1 MLLVIF
7 VFESLSCRSATARGV
22 YFPHVPN
29 MDNVH
34 EAVSSV
40 PEDVIDETGS
50 AFTEKMKSI
59 TKQMGTNCSICS
71 VDMQQFQLPEGKKNL
86 SFSPW
91 DVNPDLVE
99 LFSAFFQPDRLPLS
113 MVVSRPGLF
122 TLRDIHQKVV
132 RKVHGLLVAS
142 PQTKKEFSAKISVV
156 PNPNMD
162 PSKFPIIM
170 GIDNGT
176 RCISSGMA
184 SRPVLKLENRRILDL
199 YRNSNEAKRF
209 TFTTSFKDNTQ
220 RFESV
225 AFPGWYLSTCRHSN
239 RPLQLT
245 NRLGAEKIT
254 DFYFRKV

>member
-1 MLLVIF
+1 
-7 VFESLSCRSATARGV
+7 
-22 YFPHVPN
+22 
-29 MDNVH
+29 
-34 EAVSSV
+34 
-40 PEDVIDETGS
+40 
-50 AFTEKMKSI
+50 MKSI

-184 SRPVLKLENRRILDL
+184 SRPVLKLEAQETRVINLLFLPDRFQNRRILDL